1 MIRAPLG
8 VTSIFRTL
16 VFFKPA
22 DMAVQNLTIV
32 RHHMNMLTCTRLRN
46 HTGNQPVV

>member
-16 VFFKPA
+16 VFLSPLIWQCRTWPLY
-22 DMAVQNLTIV
+22 VITW
-32 RHHMNMLTCTRLRN
+32 TC
-46 HTGNQPVV
+46 